1 MDILKFIVDNQLTEE
16 TWVEILPDIT
26 SLLADHEKLIR
37 DLALWTSKGN
47 AGNGEARL
55 ACLGIY
61 ADEVQNKINWA
72 YGMAKDVWA
81 GKYGSGDTRKAL
93 LGDDYDLIQYWVTQ
107 TRPRTYIVGMPKVG
121 MDQNGKRYFVR
132 DFPTSKGSRTI
143 YSFPQTR
150 QGANPYNFA
159 GSGCGLS
166 AVGSAIYSIK
176 GYNDM
181 TLRQYADKNL
191 SEVGG
196 TKCPISTAIM
206 ERLLK
211 REGITYKRVKSFDTD
226 RLADI
231 VRGHLSSGNPVIL
244 SLTRCNRKGENHKG
258 RYANSEHYAI
268 LWGVTEDGK
277 KAFLFDSS
285 GDPNRGPRM
294 VDLWDICDHV
304 PEAREREDLD
314 PRGLWNGWS
323 NCGGVLLIN
332 M

>member
-16 TWVEILPDIT
+16 TWVEILPDMT
-26 SLLADHEKLIR
+26 SLLADHDKLIR

-72 YGMAKDVWA
+72 YHTAEEVWT
-81 GKYGSGDTRKAL
+81 GKYGNGDERRAAL
-93 LGDDYDLIQYWVTQ
+93 GADFDLVQFLVER
-107 TRPRTYIVGMPKVG
+107 TRPGVFISGMPKVG
-121 MDQNGKRYFVR
+121 TDQNGKRYFTK
-132 DFPTSKGSRTI
+132 DFPTAKGNRTI

-150 QGANPYNFA
+150 QGSNPYHFS
-159 GSGCGLS
+159 GSGCGLCS
-166 AVGSAIYSIK
+166 VASAIFSIK
-176 GYNDM
+176 EYDM
-181 TLRQYADKNL
+181 TLREYAEKNL
-191 SEVGG
+191 SAVGG

-244 SLTRCNRKGENHKG
+244 SLTRCNRAGENHKG

-304 PEAREREDLD
+304 PTAREREDLD
-314 PRGLWNGWS
+314 PRGLWNGWA

-332 M
+332 T